1 MTNFM
6 DETMFLICIGAFGLV
21 LLCLIAFI
29 TIKERESNKRAN
41 RFSSAIEVLGKEIYK
56 IQKENINLKEKIHSM
71 EFAGDANAANNEQIQ
86 AITKAIRRI
95 ENDLES
101 SLTRNSEKLISLENK
116 IKEYSGFSTS
126 GSGGDLDEK
135 KIIDMFQNGFSID
148 SIAKEMRIGRGEVEF
163 TLKLANLR

>member
-1 MTNFM
+1 
-6 DETMFLICIGAFGLV
+6 
-21 LLCLIAFI
+21 
-29 TIKERESNKRAN
+29 
-41 RFSSAIEVLGKEIYK
+41 
-56 IQKENINLKEKIHSM
+56 M
-71 EFAGDANAANNEQIQ
+71 EFAEDANAANNEQIQ

-101 SLTRNSEKLISLENK
+101 NLTRNSEKLIALENK